1 LESETVEK
9 KAIIPG
15 AVAKPTGPK
24 PSSNG
29 AMTPKEILGMLRR
42 HILLIIILT
51 ILGAAA
57 GLGTWY
63 LLRLYWPLY
72 EAETYIKVLP
82 PIETDPMAIV
92 SPQVQKD
99 IQYGHRVQM
108 ASILSGENSLRNLL
122 RADKVQDTKWFA
134 ARGRDIRKSVKY
146 LKRHLTVYPHRDAE
160 NIRVAMTTGDPR
172 EAALIVDELTRLFI
186 NSQGETEKTD
196 VRDQLTDLENRRN
209 YIERE
214 IRDTDNA
221 LEVVRKETGL
231 TDLEMPAGRYFQ
243 HTITLRLNE
252 LELQESELSLGI
264 TQVQADIGNLKE
276 LATGPINEQVEH
288 AIENDP
294 VMITLAQ
301 QIALQQAQLSGVLT
315 RLGENHR
322 VVREIQQLIS
332 EIEKRRE
339 KRKSD
344 IAEQTRVANL
354 KNAQNSLHVLDER
367 LTQLKKLRDAALEK
381 QKDLDEARARYEHSS
396 KTREERVEML
406 GTIKE
411 QIEKRRLMLES
422 QPKVQ
427 ILGPA
432 IEPFEMVISRHILL
446 WIPAGTILGI
456 LIGLALTFMIELL
469 NDLVRTPRDVAR
481 FLHIPLLGVI
491 PDAGEDDLA
500 RDVDLHQV
508 VHQAPYS
515 IIGESYRRFRTN
527 LEMSVT
533 PDSLRTLLVTSGNA
547 GDGKTSVAVNLATA
561 FVAKNER
568 VLLIDV
574 NFRRP
579 SLQTIFPHALAGK
592 VDMTEADFGLSNLLM
607 GQCDS
612 DQVIRPTG
620 IEGLD
625 VINAGLLPA
634 NPVELLASPRMKQL
648 IDMQREVY
656 DRVVIDSPPVLLVSD
671 AKVLAKLVDGTVL
684 VFNAAATRK
693 GAATRTIF
701 EMRDVGA
708 NVVGCVL
715 FAVQAMKGGYFHQQF
730 KAYRKYL
737 KPQLAST
744 T

>member
-1 LESETVEK
+1 
-9 KAIIPG
+9 
-15 AVAKPTGPK
+15 
-24 PSSNG
+24 
-29 AMTPKEILGMLRR
+29 
-42 HILLIIILT
+42 
-51 ILGAAA
+51 
-57 GLGTWY
+57 
-63 LLRLYWPLY
+63 
-72 EAETYIKVLP
+72 
-82 PIETDPMAIV
+82 
-92 SPQVQKD
+92 
-99 IQYGHRVQM
+99 
-108 ASILSGENSLRNLL
+108 
-122 RADKVQDTKWFA
+122 
-134 ARGRDIRKSVKY
+134 
-146 LKRHLTVYPHRDAE
+146 
-160 NIRVAMTTGDPR
+160 
-172 EAALIVDELTRLFI
+172 
-186 NSQGETEKTD
+186 
-196 VRDQLTDLENRRN
+196 
-209 YIERE
+209 
-214 IRDTDNA
+214 
-221 LEVVRKETGL
+221 
-231 TDLEMPAGRYFQ
+231 
-243 HTITLRLNE
+243 
-252 LELQESELSLGI
+252 
-264 TQVQADIGNLKE
+264 
-276 LATGPINEQVEH
+276 
-288 AIENDP
+288 
-294 VMITLAQ
+294 
-301 QIALQQAQLSGVLT
+301 
-315 RLGENHR
+315 
-322 VVREIQQLIS
+322 
-332 EIEKRRE
+332 
-339 KRKSD
+339 
-344 IAEQTRVANL
+344 
-354 KNAQNSLHVLDER
+354 
-367 LTQLKKLRDAALEK
+367 
-381 QKDLDEARARYEHSS
+381 
-396 KTREERVEML
+396 
-406 GTIKE
+406 
-411 QIEKRRLMLES
+411 
-422 QPKVQ
+422 
-427 ILGPA
+427 
-432 IEPFEMVISRHILL
+432 
-446 WIPAGTILGI
+446 
-456 LIGLALTFMIELL
+456 MIELL

-491 PDAGEDDLA
+491 PDASEDDLA

-579 SLQTIFPHALAGK
+579 SLHTIFPHASAGK

-620 IEGLD
+620 VEGLD

-701 EMRDVGA
+701 EMKDVGA